1 MRIVGFRYDH
11 TGRVHDMVFYSDD
24 DQKYINCST
33 TEDLNVFVNKDNK
46 EIEKI
51 LEYLN
56 CPEEVYYIQET
67 NLSDKIEDILSLR
80 VYYNSEGHLS
90 SVQDSEVIDLEGLD
104 HIQVSPDLFKVI
116 KDKPRR
122 LDKANIDGRVYTIED
137 KNLFIAYDPV
147 PIQALDL
154 GTLVRNNANALAM
167 TKVELMKSNAVTSML
182 VQEIAS
188 MKVQLMKLTN
198 ASTETK

>member
-1 MRIVGFRYDH
+1 MRIVGFRYDQ
-11 TGRVHDMVFYSDD
+11 TGKVHDMVFYNDD

-56 CPEEVYYIQET
+56 CPEEVYYIQEK
-67 NLSDKIEDILSLR
+67 NLNDKIEDILSLR

-90 SVQDSEVIDLEGLD
+90 SVQDSEVIDLDGLD
-104 HIQVSPDLFKVI
+104 HIQVSPDLFKAI
-116 KDKPRR
+116 KNKPRR
-122 LDKANIDGRVYTIED
+122 LDKANIDGRVYTLED
-137 KNLFIAYDPV
+137 QSLFVTYDPV

-154 GTLVRNNANALAM
+154 GTLVRNNATALAM
-167 TKVELMKSNAVTSML
+167 TKVELMKANAITSML
-182 VQEIAS
+182 IKEIAS
-188 MKVQLMKLTN
+188 MKVQLMELTN
-198 ASTETK
+198 ANKETK